1 MPHSILGVPAVL
13 CPSIGYLAGYLVIGL
28 AAAHEL
34 RAEPRT
40 GAGATTGATAGVTA
54 GVTAGAATAAGPG
67 AVRRWVAV
75 VWTMPGFLHANTLSP
90 LPDGTPARFL
100 SATAAGAAG
109 NAVLLVLGAHA
120 LGLG

>member
-54 GVTAGAATAAGPG
+54 GAATGAGPG